1 MYSHTPKGFGQERKK
16 MSDFVQKSNVKR
28 SVRNLATKIA
38 DVAALN
44 TLVQDVIDANAFSCV
59 EHVVAGVTH
68 PGVIR
73 GTQSFGIRVV
83 YENPATLKN
92 MGTATAKASTVAGYT
107 AASAALV
114 GNAALATAIGGDPVQ
129 DTETEGYS
137 VSLNCHD
144 ANGEDYT
151 VTFARKTI
159 TVSSYEDVA
168 IVARVNTWANTK
180 PALA

>member
-1 MYSHTPKGFGQERKK
+1 
-16 MSDFVQKSNVKR
+16 MSDFVQKANVKR
-28 SVRNLATKIA
+28 SVRVITTRIA
-38 DVAALN
+38 DVATLN
-44 TLVQDVIDANAFSCV
+44 TLVQGVIDANSFQCV
-59 EHVVAGVTH
+59 DHVVAGETH

-73 GTQSFGIRVV
+73 SSQSYGVRVV
-83 YENPATLKN
+83 YEHPTTLKN
-92 MGTATAKASTVAGYT
+92 MGTATAKASTVAGYA
-107 AASAALV
+107 AASTALV
-114 GNAALATAIGGDPVQ
+114 GNTALATAIGGDPIQ

-151 VTFARKTI
+151 VTFARKAITI
-159 TVSSYEDVA
+159 SSYEDNA